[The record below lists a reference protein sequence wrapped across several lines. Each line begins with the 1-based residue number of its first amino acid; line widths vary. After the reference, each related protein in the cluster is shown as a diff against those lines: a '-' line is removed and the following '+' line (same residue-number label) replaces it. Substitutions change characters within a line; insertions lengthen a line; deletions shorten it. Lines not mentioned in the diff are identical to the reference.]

1 LRERKLIKYVLDT
14 DICIFWLRG
23 DKKIEQKILDVGM
36 ERISLTVITQCELY
50 YGVFK
55 SDRVEDN
62 LKVINDLCSKI
73 EIINFSKKTP
83 LLYGKIKAELENR
96 GIGLDD
102 ADILIGC
109 LTLENEAT
117 LVTNNVEH
125 FKRIKGLN
133 IENWRAK

>member
-1 LRERKLIKYVLDT
+1 
-14 DICIFWLRG
+14 
-23 DKKIEQKILDVGM
+23 M
-36 ERISLTVITQCELY
+36 ITQCELY

-62 LKVINDLCSKI
+62 LKVINDLCNKI